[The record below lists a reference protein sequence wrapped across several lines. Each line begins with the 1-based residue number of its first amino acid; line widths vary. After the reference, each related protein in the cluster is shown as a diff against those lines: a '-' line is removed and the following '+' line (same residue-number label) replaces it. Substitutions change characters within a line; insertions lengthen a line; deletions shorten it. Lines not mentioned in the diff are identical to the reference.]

1 MRRERHKTPN
11 VKQSREQRA
20 ALFYLSFLVSFLSIL
35 MRRCAQHSN
44 GTQSKRPSILSCV
57 NTCFHPQKRVNM
69 RIHILSAPLS
79 AIAQKCRKLNGTSDF
94 ITLGLDSWP
103 YLTQMQ
109 AQTCPHTSRGTWGPH
124 SKSHSTALCYFTQ
137 HSNMI
142 IPCIMRRVSNPHR
155 QITWLRRKEGCAHA
169 TVLYS
174 TTSRAIASRSG
185 HS

>member
-1 MRRERHKTPN
+1 MRRERHRTPN
-11 VKQSREQRA
+11 VVPSSPIWCSDARSK
-20 ALFYLSFLVSFLSIL
+20 
-35 MRRCAQHSN
+35 HST
-44 GTQSKRPSILSCV
+44 GTQSKCPSMLSCV
-57 NTCFHPQKRVNM
+57 NTCFHPQKRVNT
-69 RIHILSAPLS
+69 RIHILSAPLY

-109 AQTCPHTSRGTWGPH
+109 AQTCPHISRGTWGPH

-142 IPCIMRRVSNPHR
+142 IPCIMRRLSNPHR